1 MKFDDGKLRY
11 TLIPPSSL
19 KEIAKVLE
27 FGAQKYAAHSWATVP
42 NALERYTDAL
52 YRHLEAWRSGE
63 TNDPESGLHHLSHAA
78 CNAVFIVHL
87 ALDKSDLIMAKTE
100 GKP

>member
-1 MKFDDGKLRY
+1 MKEDEGKLRY

-19 KEIAKVLE
+19 KEIARVLE
-27 FGAQKYAAHSWATVP
+27 FGAKKYAPNSWATVP
-42 NALERYTDAL
+42 NALERYTDAI

-63 TNDPESGLHHLSHAA
+63 THDPESGLHHLSHAA
-78 CNAVFIVHL
+78 CNAVFITHL
-87 ALDKSDLIMAKTE
+87 ALKETE